1 MQSIAQWLI
10 IGILVSMSIT
20 DNTDKEVII
29 PCFVG
34 DKFIS
39 GSSGCA
45 VNTTARYCT
54 VKMTRSNNVL
64 KYDGCTMHDVY
75 ANKMYSGRN
84 INGIVGLI
92 KK

>member
-1 MQSIAQWLI
+1 
-10 IGILVSMSIT
+10 MSVT
-20 DNTDKEVII
+20 DNTDKEVMI

-34 DKFIS
+34 DKFVS

-45 VNTTARYCT
+45 VGSTARICA
-54 VKMTRSNNVL
+54 VKMTRANNVL
-64 KYDGCTMHDVY
+64 KYDGCIMHDIY
-75 ANKMYSGRN
+75 ANKTLSGRN